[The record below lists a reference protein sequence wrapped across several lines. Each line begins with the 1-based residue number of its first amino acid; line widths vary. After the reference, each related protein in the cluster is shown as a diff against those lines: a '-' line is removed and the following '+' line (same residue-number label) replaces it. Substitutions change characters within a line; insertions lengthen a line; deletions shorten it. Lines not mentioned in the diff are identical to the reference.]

1 MNAVAVPQIP
11 GPDLCHSGYAYMSG
25 QTLDAVKVMAAE
37 LHAEIERMPEVD
49 RPTLRKGAAKGIR
62 FVPLND
68 LRRRFVTLDAT
79 DLGDILGF
87 GDFGVELKNDMTR
100 RCLAKAI
107 KTVFGP
113 NYARSPDDVTAGD
126 GRPPG
131 RPRGPTGPLPL
142 RQPAAPPTQQGRMA
156 AAGVG
161 LPQPLPPPLSRGGYN
176 LLPLPG
182 LPQMEGGPTGPHA
195 HGGQAPARQG
205 PPAAAPPAAAGVPPL
220 LNPPPSAKAGCP
232 AACCICHMEGQ
243 QHHLHH
249 HHHHHPRGVPTTWPC
264 PLHSPKAATTSG
276 AHKRR

>member
-142 RQPAAPPTQQGRMA
+142 RQPAPPPTFLQRATQWALRQAQSEIQEGPTAAAAHRGPAVSTTSQQGCMA
-156 AAGVG
+156 AAEVG
-161 LPQPLPPPLSRGGYN
+161 MPPPLPCLPWSEVCSARVTS
-176 LLPLPG
+176 LLL
-182 LPQMEGGPTGPHA
+182 LL
-195 HGGQAPARQG
+195 
-205 PPAAAPPAAAGVPPL
+205 L
-220 LNPPPSAKAGCP
+220 LNWTELQPSQG
-232 AACCICHMEGQ
+232 
-243 QHHLHH
+243 
-249 HHHHHPRGVPTTWPC
+249 
-264 PLHSPKAATTSG
+264 SNY
-276 AHKRR
+276 